1 MPEEDVVKKLTEQN
15 KSLEEKIK
23 NLTKI
28 IEITSQQGKEAGE
41 KGDSDDKLKTH
52 IADLKKSINSIVTKI
67 EAVGKSKPKDIE
79 ALEKIKV
86 AVSDL
91 KGKSKD
97 LDRLPAL
104 EEKIRGLED
113 RFASQKGGE
122 QNLFGG
128 FQETPTTKQQAGN
141 LENDL
146 AALEGTFTEFRTDIS
161 SKVSDTNKKVQTLM
175 LRLNPQTIRQL
186 QRLSSSKENIVEKLV
201 PQKVKEEVSLIL
213 SNFSFDIRDLSTNIK
228 ELVEE
233 TEKINTRMQYSFTGI
248 EKMKKDLATIND
260 RVNLL
265 ERTVLGRSRD
275 VYGT

>member
-15 KSLEEKIK
+15 KSLEEKVK

-28 IEITSQQGKEAGE
+28 IEITSQQGKEASE

-67 EAVGKSKPKDIE
+67 EAVGKPKPKDVE
-79 ALEKIKV
+79 TLEKIKV
-86 AVSDL
+86 AISDL

-104 EEKIRGLED
+104 EEKIKGLED
-113 RFASQKGGE
+113 RFSSQKGGE

-128 FQETPTTKQQAGN
+128 FQETQATKQQAGS

-161 SKVSDTNKKVQTLM
+161 SKVSDTNKKVQALM

-186 QRLSSSKENIVEKLV
+186 QRLSLSKENIIEKLV

-213 SNFSFDIRDLSTNIK
+213 SNFSFDIRDLSANIK

-233 TEKINTRMQYSFTGI
+233 TEKINTRMEYSFTGI
-248 EKMKKDLATIND
+248 EKIKKDLATIND